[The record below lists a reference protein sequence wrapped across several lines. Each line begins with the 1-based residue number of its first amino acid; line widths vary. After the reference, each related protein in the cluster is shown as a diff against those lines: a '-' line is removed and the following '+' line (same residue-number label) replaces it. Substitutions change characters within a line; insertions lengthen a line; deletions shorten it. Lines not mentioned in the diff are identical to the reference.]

1 MNCEKDKLSLI
12 EDVKKGLYNFVII
25 SRSIMN
31 EINYEEKLTI
41 SQLLLLYL
49 LEDGKSYKVSEL
61 AEKLGITPSAVTNL
75 SNKLVEN
82 QFINRFRPE
91 DNRRVVMLFL
101 TDKGKQ
107 FLKEISEVKSRLLGE
122 ALSELNDDDLKN
134 INLSFLKLTYAL
146 EKYKNRKK

>member
-1 MNCEKDKLSLI
+1 MNYEKDKLSLI

-134 INLSFLKLTYAL
+134 INLSFLKLTHAL

>member
-134 INLSFLKLTYAL
+134 INLSFFKLTYAL

>member
-134 INLSFLKLTYAL
+134 INLNFLKLTYAL